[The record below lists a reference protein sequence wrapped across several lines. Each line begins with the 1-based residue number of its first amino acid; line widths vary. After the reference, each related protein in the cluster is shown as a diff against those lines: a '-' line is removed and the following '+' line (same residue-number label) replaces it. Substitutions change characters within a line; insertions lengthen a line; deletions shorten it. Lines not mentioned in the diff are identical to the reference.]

1 MKQRITRFSGP
12 LLFFLF
18 VASNLTSAQCVQTT
32 EWAQVIPSEGLPPD
46 LDLRKANNNLDV
58 VRYHDRYFLAFRNAP
73 NHFASSKTRIIVLSS
88 SDLQN
93 WELETST
100 YLKADLREPRFI
112 EHQGELLL
120 YFFEGGTNLVKFEP
134 RHIWYRVL
142 DKQGEWSGEINAGLD
157 GYVPWRIR
165 SHRGKLYLSAYTGQG
180 TYQKGHEEI
189 VHLFVSEDGRQW
201 KPISEQPQL
210 RHPRSI
216 SEAAF
221 IFDQEGNIWGV
232 ARMEFDGSMTFRADK
247 DDLSSWKTKY
257 SEFKYDSSLLFEDKG
272 DIYLVAR
279 RNLDGDGRFVQ
290 KKDRY
295 NYNLVRYSFKRKRT
309 ALFKLEKENLS
320 WKHIADFP
328 STGDTAFPGIVKK
341 ENGKWELFN
350 YSSNIHGRDKTW
362 IKGQLGK
369 TMIYR
374 TELEIKECE

>member
-1 MKQRITRFSGP
+1 MQ
-12 LLFFLF
+12 LLIG
-18 VASNLTSAQCVQTT
+18 SSDLTAQCVKTS
-32 EWAQVIPSEGLPPD
+32 EWVQVVPSDGLPAG
-46 LDLRKANNNLDV
+46 LNLQKANNNLDV
-58 VRYHDRYFLAFRNAP
+58 VQYRGRTFLAIRNAP
-73 NHFASSKTRIIVLSS
+73 NHFASRKTRIVVISS
-88 SDLQN
+88 KDLVH
-93 WELETST
+93 WDLETETS
-100 YLKADLREPRFI
+100 LGADLREPRFI

-142 DKQGEWSGEINAGLD
+142 DQAGNWGPEVNAGLD

-165 SHRGKLYLSAYTGQG
+165 SHQDKLYLSAYTGQG

-189 VHLFVSEDGRQW
+189 VRLFVSEDGRKW
-201 KPISEQPQL
+201 IPIREEPQL

-221 IFDQEGNIWGV
+221 IFDGEGNIWGV
-232 ARMEFDGSMTFRADK
+232 ARMEFDGSMTFKASK
-247 DDLSSWKTKY
+247 DDLGNWTTKY

-272 DIYLVAR
+272 KIYLVAR

-295 NYNLVRYSFKRKRT
+295 NYNLVRYSLKRKRT
-309 ALFKLEKENLS
+309 AIFLLDKENLR
-320 WKHIADFP
+320 WTHLTDFP

-341 ENGKWELFN
+341 DNGKWELFN
-350 YSSNIHGRDKTW
+350 YSSNIHGREKNW
-362 IKGQLGK
+362 IRGQLGK

-374 TELEIKECE
+374 AELEIEECDQLWR